1 MEGYPCHQKEVANL
15 KNLYQGSIPLD
26 QFSLW
31 EKTRAK
37 RIPFSFELD
46 ITARCDNDCRHC
58 YINLPAGDRAAK
70 DKELSL
76 EEIKELVD
84 QAVSL
89 GALWCLI
96 TGGEPLL
103 REDFPSIY
111 LYMKKKG
118 LLVSVFTNATLMR
131 EEHVR
136 LFQKYPA
143 RELEVSVYGV
153 TQETYEQVT
162 RRTGSYAAFTRGLT
176 LLLESG
182 TKVRLK
188 AMALRSNLH
197 EMPEI
202 ARFCR
207 EKTKD
212 YFRLD
217 PFLHLRYDG
226 DQKRNADIR
235 SERLSPE
242 EISAL
247 ECSDPERLEALG
259 NICGK
264 LIASEASFPDCNH
277 LFHCGAGNDNFNVSY
292 DGLFR
297 LCPSLWHP
305 DCVYDLKRGN
315 LKEAWQN
322 FIPLVREMRSNR
334 REFLEECLG
343 CPIVNLCMWCPAYAH
358 LETGAMDSPV
368 DYFCRVAHARTMLF
382 RNSVAQIPTEKD
394 IKFRP

>member
-1 MEGYPCHQKEVANL
+1 MEGYPCHCKEVTRLNDIFRD
-15 KNLYQGSIPLD
+15 SIPLD
-26 QFSLW
+26 RFSLW

-37 RIPFSFELD
+37 RIPFSFEIE
-46 ITARCDNDCRHC
+46 ITARCNSDCRHC
-58 YINLPAGDRAAK
+58 YINLPAGDRVAR

-84 QAVSL
+84 EAVSL

-103 REDFPSIY
+103 REDFFSVY
-111 LYMKKKG
+111 LYMKKMG
-118 LLVSVFTNATLMR
+118 LLVSVFTNATLIT

-136 LFQKYPA
+136 IFQQYPP

-162 RRTGSYAAFTRGLT
+162 RRTGSYAAFMRGLA
-176 LLLESG
+176 LLLKG
-182 TKVRLK
+182 GIKVRLK
-188 AMALRSNLH
+188 AMALRSNHH

-226 DQKRNADIR
+226 DQKRNEEIR

-242 EISAL
+242 EIAAL
-247 ECSDPERLEALG
+247 ERSDPERLEALQKS
-259 NICGK
+259 CGR
-264 LIASEASFPDCNH
+264 LIISDSFVPDCNH
-277 LFHCGAGNDNFNVSY
+277 LFHCGAGNGSFSVSY

-297 LCPSLWHP
+297 LCASLWHP
-305 DCVYDLKRGN
+305 DCVYDLKKGN
-315 LKEAWQN
+315 LEEAWQT
-322 FIPLVREMRSNR
+322 FIPTVRDMRSDGK
-334 REFLEECLG
+334 EFMDKCRACSL
-343 CPIVNLCMWCPAYAH
+343 VNLCMWCPAHAH
-358 LETGAMDSPV
+358 LESGVMDAPV
-368 DYFCRVAHARTMLF
+368 DYFCRVARARTELLQKRGML
-382 RNSVAQIPTEKD
+382 
-394 IKFRP
+394 